1 MKPKEPESDCNQ
13 VKRRLCEFLKK
24 REEELS
30 STHENLQFIAV
41 NQEGYYYSDEG
52 LQGVW
57 YRSKDLQDADIK
69 SFLTS
74 DWITNENQM
83 VFARKLQSQLVVD
96 GSIITHFILIRS
108 MEEMAPYFRS
118 SAFSNQS
125 TTYVVDSNGTKMFED
140 TAVEE
145 LRILAVILLLI
156 LASVLFVT
164 KFRNSRHPLAKK
176 IPILAMTANAFSE
189 DVQNA
194 FKAGMNAHIVKPVD
208 MKVLIKTVRN
218 LQTGAG
224 AAGTLN

>member
-74 DWITNENQM
+74 DWITNETRWYLPENCR
-83 VFARKLQSQLVVD
+83 ASWW
-96 GSIITHFILIRS
+96 S
-108 MEEMAPYFRS
+108 
-118 SAFSNQS
+118 
-125 TTYVVDSNGTKMFED
+125 
-140 TAVEE
+140 TAV
-145 LRILAVILLLI
+145 
-156 LASVLFVT
+156 SSHTLF
-164 KFRNSRHPLAKK
+164 
-176 IPILAMTANAFSE
+176 
-189 DVQNA
+189 
-194 FKAGMNAHIVKPVD
+194 
-208 MKVLIKTVRN
+208 
-218 LQTGAG
+218 
-224 AAGTLN
+224 

>member
-13 VKRRLCEFLKK
+13 VKRQLCEFLKK

-108 MEEMAPYFRS
+108 MEEMASYFRS

-145 LRILAVILLLI
+145 LRILA
-156 LASVLFVT
+156 
-164 KFRNSRHPLAKK
+164 
-176 IPILAMTANAFSE
+176 MTANAFSE

-194 FKAGMNAHIVKPVD
+194 FNAGMNAHIVKLVD
-208 MKVLIKTVRN
+208 MKVLIKTVWN

>member
-13 VKRRLCEFLKK
+13 VKRWLCEFLKK

-57 YRSKDLQDADIK
+57 YGSKDLQDADIK
-69 SFLTS
+69 SFLTL

-83 VFARKLQSQLVVD
+83 VFARKLQSQLVFD

-145 LRILAVILLLI
+145 LRILA
-156 LASVLFVT
+156 
-164 KFRNSRHPLAKK
+164 
-176 IPILAMTANAFSE
+176 MTAKAFSE

-194 FKAGMNAHIVKPVD
+194 FNAGMNAHIVKSVD
-208 MKVLIKTVRN
+208 MKVLIKTVWN

>member
-57 YRSKDLQDADIK
+57 YGSKDLQDADIK

-96 GSIITHFILIRS
+96 GSIITHFIMIRS

-145 LRILAVILLLI
+145 LRILA
-156 LASVLFVT
+156 
-164 KFRNSRHPLAKK
+164 
-176 IPILAMTANAFSE
+176 MTANAFSE

-194 FKAGMNAHIVKPVD
+194 FNAGMNAHIVKLVD
-208 MKVLIKTVRN
+208 MKVLIKTVWN

>member
-145 LRILAVILLLI
+145 LRILA
-156 LASVLFVT
+156 
-164 KFRNSRHPLAKK
+164 
-176 IPILAMTANAFSE
+176 MTANAFSE

-194 FKAGMNAHIVKPVD
+194 FNAGMSAHIVKLVD
-208 MKVLIKTVRN
+208 MKVLIKTVWN

>member
-145 LRILAVILLLI
+145 LRILA
-156 LASVLFVT
+156 
-164 KFRNSRHPLAKK
+164 
-176 IPILAMTANAFSE
+176 MTANAFSE

-194 FKAGMNAHIVKPVD
+194 FNAGMNAHIVKPVD
-208 MKVLIKTVRN
+208 MKVLIKTVWN

>member
-145 LRILAVILLLI
+145 LRILA
-156 LASVLFVT
+156 
-164 KFRNSRHPLAKK
+164 
-176 IPILAMTANAFSE
+176 MTANAFSE

-194 FKAGMNAHIVKPVD
+194 FNAGMNAHIVKLVD
-208 MKVLIKTVRN
+208 MKVLIKTVWN

>member
-57 YRSKDLQDADIK
+57 YGSKDLQDADIK
-69 SFLTS
+69 SFLTL

-83 VFARKLQSQLVVD
+83 VFARKLQSQLVFD

-164 KFRNSRHPLAKK
+164 KFRNS
-176 IPILAMTANAFSE
+176 PILAMTANAFSE

-194 FKAGMNAHIVKPVD
+194 FNAGMNAHIVKPVD

-224 AAGTLN
+224 AAGNLN

>member
-57 YRSKDLQDADIK
+57 YGSKDLQDADIK
-69 SFLTS
+69 SFLTL

-145 LRILAVILLLI
+145 LRILA
-156 LASVLFVT
+156 
-164 KFRNSRHPLAKK
+164 
-176 IPILAMTANAFSE
+176 MTANAFSE

-194 FKAGMNAHIVKPVD
+194 FNAGMNAHIVKPVD

>member
-57 YRSKDLQDADIK
+57 YGSKDLQDADIK

-145 LRILAVILLLI
+145 LRILA
-156 LASVLFVT
+156 
-164 KFRNSRHPLAKK
+164 
-176 IPILAMTANAFSE
+176 MTANAFSE

-194 FKAGMNAHIVKPVD
+194 FNAGMNAHIVKPVD
-208 MKVLIKTVRN
+208 MKVLIKTVWN

>member
-164 KFRNSRHPLAKK
+164 KFRNSSHPLAMER
-176 IPILAMTANAFSE
+176 I
-189 DVQNA
+189 
-194 FKAGMNAHIVKPVD
+194 
-208 MKVLIKTVRN
+208 
-218 LQTGAG
+218 
-224 AAGTLN
+224 AA

>member
-1 MKPKEPESDCNQ
+1 
-13 VKRRLCEFLKK
+13 
-24 REEELS
+24 
-30 STHENLQFIAV
+30 V

-164 KFRNSRHPLAKK
+164 KFRNSSHPLAKK

-194 FKAGMNAHIVKPVD
+194 FNAGMNAHIVKPVD

>member
-1 MKPKEPESDCNQ
+1 M
-13 VKRRLCEFLKK
+13 
-24 REEELS
+24 
-30 STHENLQFIAV
+30 

-145 LRILAVILLLI
+145 LRILA
-156 LASVLFVT
+156 
-164 KFRNSRHPLAKK
+164 
-176 IPILAMTANAFSE
+176 MTANAFSE

-194 FKAGMNAHIVKPVD
+194 FNAGMSAHIVKLVD
-208 MKVLIKTVRN
+208 MKVLIKTVWN